1 MATTTTTRPA
11 LPNVEA
17 LKVARP
23 AAGEV
28 AAALA
33 AAPTYTLAAR
43 CMRSGVLDVR
53 SEDWRSGMAAPD
65 GTETVRVPYRP
76 SYLAREVWVGAWY
89 GVGIDTLAGGADA
102 SLTVRVLDAA
112 GVAQP
117 NPPPV
122 IDLPPA
128 RESSAGPVQV
138 DGAAVAIEDAGMVRG
153 EERLATVVV
162 NVVSL
167 AGQPGFVEVAAER
180 VGLLCVAWAELPPE
194 VV

>member
-1 MATTTTTRPA
+1 MAITTTRPA
-11 LPNVEA
+11 IPNVEA

-53 SEDWRSGMAAPD
+53 SNDWQAGMAAPD

-76 SYLAREVWVGAWY
+76 SYLAREVWVGVWY
-89 GVGIDTLAGGADA
+89 GTGVETAAAATA
-102 SLTVRVLDAA
+102 SLTVRVLNAA
-112 GVAQP
+112 LVPQAG
-117 NPPPV
+117 PPPPF
-122 IDLPPA
+122 ILPEA
-128 RESSAGPVQV
+128 RAGSALDVLV
-138 DGAAVAIEDAGMVRG
+138 DTLGTDNILDAGMVRG
-153 EERLATVVV
+153 IERLTTFTV

-167 AGQPGFVEVAAER
+167 AGQPGFFEVAAER
-180 VGLLCVAWAELPPE
+180 AGLLCVAWAELPPE